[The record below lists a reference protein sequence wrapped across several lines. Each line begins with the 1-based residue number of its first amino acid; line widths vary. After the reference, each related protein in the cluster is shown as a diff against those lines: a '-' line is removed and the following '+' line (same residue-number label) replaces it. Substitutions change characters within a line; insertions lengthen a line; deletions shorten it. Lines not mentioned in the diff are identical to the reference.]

1 MSSNNI
7 KTIKEKFSSKS
18 RLFIVE
24 TNDPLLNFYPP
35 VKNFE
40 DSEREYDI
48 FNKEKEPLFLNN
60 GLKEDNKSDAEYL
73 NTYEVNQ
80 NFFGCLISPKNDSL
94 DKKKKINTIS
104 KIIRKS
110 KLMEKLE
117 KEFTS
122 SDKKIDLS
130 TLSYMCAKNLLF
142 MELKKGKI
150 LFRVGDM
157 GDRFY
162 LILSGKITILKPKKV
177 IYKMNLQEYLLYLRL
192 LLNEKENFL
201 FNEVIMQNCTNI
213 PITNIEEIKNI
224 FRILF
229 ILDLRDKVLNGI
241 ISNNKELAK
250 FFEENQQEYIDY
262 DLDSKF
268 LEILETKNNKLIIN
282 KNWNTYILEKCVIT
296 KGDMRTLGRYKEY
309 NNKKHVICY
318 VYEIIL
324 YMGPGFFFGDAALE
338 EKVNK
343 RNATIRAEEDC
354 ILGFLKSAD
363 YANMILP
370 QRKIEKMK
378 EVNFLINNYFFKN
391 INVSFFE
398 KNLFHHFIL
407 NEYSRGTVLFNS
419 EDMPKNLIFLKEGQ
433 ISLSIKCSI
442 FDINNI
448 IEFIC
453 DKVIL
458 ENSEEL
464 LQKKIITKG
473 KIRTLKRYV
482 DEDEVLSNL
491 KEYTKEFN
499 NEINKKRT
507 FQIAMVNSAETI
519 GLEEIFLQIPYITQG
534 VVMSEKMVSY
544 DLEVE
549 KMKAMLLETNLINYN
564 YLKTAISK
572 IFSLIERLYNL
583 KQNWIDIAKMRHET
597 KKNFRKKNLP
607 TLKNNIFYQNPNQNQ
622 NQNSRRIY
630 STLVQ
635 NSSSASNSPI
645 HISIN
650 RKLMGGNDINKNK
663 EYTILSYSE
672 NKSNKKDKDSDINDM
687 YNNKLI
693 YRSPLLQVPMTK
705 KNVFQSIILDT
716 INKSIDAKSKKFNKR
731 KNGIFNSNINLNINI
746 NIRSSGNIKRSKY
759 ADFFQYLVKSKKN
772 NIDNYKLYKLPE
784 QSEENGKLSEMLNN
798 NNGINS
804 NGNGNNSMNK
814 RIGSAFSSSS
824 NDAIQIGST
833 FITLDGIK
841 RQIQNSDLNLLKER
855 KKLSKIIRQSRN
867 NINIENQNVLST
879 NNSIESHQKTIEK
892 EIIPSSLNEK
902 KESSFIIKKSQY
914 GKNFHLNFVPLLN
927 DNERYNNYHPVI
939 KTNENV
945 NFKNKYLISLINK
958 NHNIKSINATS
969 KRNLILQ
976 KNKSFKDKNKLILQ
990 KILLNKKSMSNNNIF
1005 NKAPIL
1011 KKDVGTDTCDIKLQN
1026 PKPEPHLN
1034 SIDFSDKIENDKPKL
1049 PSIRKRIKLI
1059 NSDNLK
1065 IGKILEGINNKEFM
1079 PEIIKQFYNDKKK
1092 KGYVSL
1098 IPKKEFNTLFLRRY
1112 HKKYKNEEN
1121 SNSNNSNKE
1130 KV

>member
-1 MSSNNI
+1 MSNSNP
-7 KTIKEKFSSKS
+7 KEKFSSKS
-18 RLFIVE
+18 RLIVVE
-24 TNDPLLNFYPP
+24 TNDPLLTFYPP
-35 VKNFE
+35 VKNFD
-40 DSEREYDI
+40 DSGTQYDI
-48 FNKEKEPLFLNN
+48 FNKDKEPLFLNN
-60 GLKEDNKSDAEYL
+60 GLKEVNKSDAEYL

-80 NFFGCLISPKNDSL
+80 NFFGSLISSKNDSL
-94 DKKKKINTIS
+94 DKEKKILTIS

-117 KEFTS
+117 KEFNS

-130 TLSYMCAKNLLF
+130 SLSYMCAKNLLF

-177 IYKMNLQEYLLYLRL
+177 IYKMNLQEYLTYLQL
-192 LLNEKENFL
+192 LLKEKENFL
-201 FNEVIMQNCTNI
+201 FNEVILQNCTSI

-241 ISNNKELAK
+241 VSNNKELAK
-250 FFEENQQEYIDY
+250 FFEESKQEYSDY

-268 LEILETKNNKLIIN
+268 LELLETKNNKLIIN

-296 KGDMRTLGRYKEY
+296 KGDIRTLGRYKEY

-318 VYEIIL
+318 VYESIL

-338 EKVNK
+338 EKINK

-370 QRKIEKMK
+370 QRKLEKMK
-378 EVNFLINNYFFKN
+378 EVNFLITNYFFKN

-407 NEYSRGTVLFNS
+407 NEYSRGTILFNS
-419 EDMPKNLIFLKEGQ
+419 DEMPKNLILLKEGQ
-433 ISLSIKCSI
+433 LSLSIKCSI
-442 FDINNI
+442 IDINKI
-448 IEFIC
+448 IENIC

-458 ENSEEL
+458 ENSDEL
-464 LQKKIITKG
+464 LHKKIITKD

-491 KEYTKEFN
+491 KEYSMEFI
-499 NEINKKRT
+499 NEIHKKRT

-534 VVMSEKMVSY
+534 VVMSEKMISY

-549 KMKAMLLETNLINYN
+549 KIKTLLLETNLISYN

-583 KQNWIDIAKMRHET
+583 KQNWIDISKMRHET
-597 KKNFRKKNLP
+597 KNNFRKKHLP
-607 TLKNNIFYQNPNQNQ
+607 TLKNNNIIYQNQNQ
-622 NQNSRRIY
+622 NHNSRRIY
-630 STLVQ
+630 STLVH

-645 HISIN
+645 HMSIN
-650 RKLMGGNDINKNK
+650 RKNMGGNDRYGINNNR

-672 NKSNKKDKDSDINDM
+672 NKANKKGKDSDANDM
-687 YNNKLI
+687 YSNKLI

-705 KNVFQSIILDT
+705 KNAFQSIILDT
-716 INKSIDAKSKKFNKR
+716 INKSIEEKSRKLNKR
-731 KNGIFNSNINLNINI
+731 KNGIFNNNINLNINI
-746 NIRSSGNIKRSKY
+746 NIQSSGNIKRSKY
-759 ADFFQYLVKSKKN
+759 ADFFQYLTKSKKHN
-772 NIDNYKLYKLPE
+772 MNNYKIYKQPE
-784 QSEENGKLSEMLNN
+784 PSEENGKFIEMLNN
-798 NNGINS
+798 NNSINA
-804 NGNGNNSMNK
+804 NENSGMNK
-814 RIGSAFSSSS
+814 RIGSALSSRS
-824 NDAIQIGST
+824 NDAIQIGGT

-855 KKLSKIIRQSRN
+855 KKLSRIIRNNN

-879 NNSIESHQKTIEK
+879 NNSIESHQNTIEK
-892 EIIPSSLNEK
+892 EIISSSLNEK
-902 KESSFIIKKSQY
+902 KETSFIIKKSQY
-914 GKNFHLNFVPLLN
+914 GKNFHLNFIPLLN
-927 DNERYNNYHPVI
+927 DNEGYNNYHQAI

-945 NFKNKYLISLINK
+945 NFKNKYLISLLNK
-958 NHNIKSINATS
+958 NHNINSINATS
-969 KRNLILQ
+969 KRSLILQ

-990 KILLNKKSMSNNNIF
+990 KILLNKKSMSKNNIF
-1005 NKAPIL
+1005 SKPVL
-1011 KKDVGTDTCDIKLQN
+1011 KKDVGTDTFDIKFPQ
-1026 PKPEPHLN
+1026 PQPEPHFN
-1034 SIDFSDKIENDKPKL
+1034 SIDFSDKIDNDKPKPKL

-1059 NSDNLK
+1059 NSDSLK
-1065 IGKILEGINNKEFM
+1065 IGKILEGINNKELM
-1079 PEIIKQFYNDKKK
+1079 PEIIKQFYKDKKK

-1098 IPKKEFNTLFLRRY
+1098 IPNKEFNTLFLRRY
-1112 HKKYKNEEN
+1112 HKKYNKNEQN

-1130 KV
+1130 KI

>member
-1 MSSNNI
+1 MSNS
-7 KTIKEKFSSKS
+7 KFSSKS
-18 RLFIVE
+18 RLIIVE
-24 TNDPLLNFYPP
+24 AIDPLLNFYPP
-35 VKNFE
+35 MKNFE
-40 DSEREYDI
+40 DSGRQYDI
-48 FNKEKEPLFLNN
+48 FNKDKEPLFLNN
-60 GLKEDNKSDAEYL
+60 GLKEINKSDAEYL

-80 NFFGCLISPKNDSL
+80 HFFGSLISSKNDSL
-94 DKKKKINTIS
+94 DKEKKINTIS

-117 KEFTS
+117 KEFTG

-162 LILSGKITILKPKKV
+162 LILSGKITILKPKK
-177 IYKMNLQEYLLYLRL
+177 IICKMNLQEYLIYLQL
-192 LLNEKENFL
+192 LLKEKENFL
-201 FNEVIMQNCTNI
+201 FNEVILQNCTSI

-229 ILDLRDKVLNGI
+229 ILDLRNKVLNGI
-241 ISNNKELAK
+241 VSNNKELAK
-250 FFEENQQEYIDY
+250 FFEENKQEYSDY

-268 LEILETKNNKLIIN
+268 LELLETKNNKLIIN

-318 VYEIIL
+318 VYESIL

-370 QRKIEKMK
+370 QRKLEKMK
-378 EVNFLINNYFFKN
+378 EVNFLISNYFFKN

-398 KNLFHHFIL
+398 KNLFHLFIL
-407 NEYSRGTVLFNS
+407 NEYSRGTILFNS
-419 EDMPKNLIFLKEGQ
+419 EEMPKNLILLKEGQ
-433 ISLSIKCSI
+433 LSLSIKCSI

-448 IEFIC
+448 IENIC

-458 ENSEEL
+458 ENSDEL
-464 LQKKIITKG
+464 LQRKIITKN

-491 KEYTKEFN
+491 KDYSKEFI
-499 NEINKKRT
+499 NEIYKKRT

-534 VVMSEKMVSY
+534 VVMSEKMISY
-544 DLEVE
+544 DLEIE
-549 KMKAMLLETNLINYN
+549 KTKTFLLESNLISYN
-564 YLKTAISK
+564 FLKTAISK

-597 KKNFRKKNLP
+597 KNNFRKKHFP
-607 TLKNNIFYQNPNQNQ
+607 TLKNNNIIYQNQ
-622 NQNSRRIY
+622 NQNHKSRRIY
-630 STLVQ
+630 STLVH
-635 NSSSASNSPI
+635 NSSSASNSPK
-645 HISIN
+645 HMSIN
-650 RKLMGGNDINKNK
+650 RINMGGNDRYGKNNNR
-663 EYTILSYSE
+663 EYTILSYNE
-672 NKSNKKDKDSDINDM
+672 NKSNKKDKDSDADDM

-693 YRSPLLQVPMTK
+693 YRSPLIQVPMTK

-716 INKSIDAKSKKFNKR
+716 INKSIDEKSKKLNKR
-731 KNGIFNSNINLNINI
+731 KNGIFNNNINLNINI
-746 NIRSSGNIKRSKY
+746 NIQSSGNIKRSKY
-759 ADFFQYLVKSKKN
+759 ADFFQYLTKSKKN
-772 NIDNYKLYKLPE
+772 NMNNYKIYKQQE
-784 QSEENGKLSEMLNN
+784 QSEENGKLIENLNN
-798 NNGINS
+798 NNNNA
-804 NGNGNNSMNK
+804 NGNSSMNK
-814 RIGSAFSSSS
+814 RIGSALSSRST
-824 NDAIQIGST
+824 DAIQVGGT

-855 KKLSKIIRQSRN
+855 KKLSRIIRNNRNNRN
-867 NINIENQNVLST
+867 NINIENQHFLST
-879 NNSIESHQKTIEK
+879 NNSIESHQNTIEK
-892 EIIPSSLNEK
+892 EIISSSLNEQ
-902 KESSFIIKKSQY
+902 KEASFIIKKSQY
-914 GKNFHLNFVPLLN
+914 GKNFHLNFIALLN
-927 DNERYNNYHPVI
+927 DSDNERYNNYHQAI

-945 NFKNKYLISLINK
+945 NFKNKYLISLLNK
-958 NHNIKSINATS
+958 NHNINSINATS

-990 KILLNKKSMSNNNIF
+990 KILLNKKSMSKNNIF
-1005 NKAPIL
+1005 TKPVL
-1011 KKDVGTDTCDIKLQN
+1011 KKDVGTDTFDIKFQQ
-1026 PKPEPHLN
+1026 PKPEPHFN
-1034 SIDFSDKIENDKPKL
+1034 NIDFSDKNENNKAKPKL
-1049 PSIRKRIKLI
+1049 PSIKKRIKLI

-1065 IGKILEGINNKEFM
+1065 IGKILERINSKELI
-1079 PEIIKQFYNDKKK
+1079 PEIIKQFYKDKKK

-1098 IPKKEFNTLFLRRY
+1098 IPNKEFNTLFLRRY
-1112 HKKYKNEEN
+1112 HKKYNKNEEN

-1130 KV
+1130 KI

>member
-1 MSSNNI
+1 MSNSNP
-7 KTIKEKFSSKS
+7 KDKFSSKS
-18 RLFIVE
+18 RLIVVE

-35 VKNFE
+35 VKSFD
-40 DSEREYDI
+40 DSGTQYDI
-48 FNKEKEPLFLNN
+48 FNKDKEPLFLNN
-60 GLKEDNKSDAEYL
+60 GLKEVNKSDAEYL

-80 NFFGCLISPKNDSL
+80 NFFGSLISSKNDSL
-94 DKKKKINTIS
+94 DKEKKILTIS

-130 TLSYMCAKNLLF
+130 SLSYMCAKNLLF

-177 IYKMNLQEYLLYLRL
+177 IYKMNLQEYLTYLQL
-192 LLNEKENFL
+192 LLKEKENFL
-201 FNEVIMQNCTNI
+201 FNEVILQNCTSI

-241 ISNNKELAK
+241 VSNNKELAK
-250 FFEENQQEYIDY
+250 FFEESKQEYSDY

-268 LEILETKNNKLIIN
+268 LELLETKNNKLIIN

-296 KGDMRTLGRYKEY
+296 KGDIRTLGRYKEY
-309 NNKKHVICY
+309 NNKKHVVCY
-318 VYEIIL
+318 VYESIL

-370 QRKIEKMK
+370 QRKLEKMK
-378 EVNFLINNYFFKN
+378 EVNFLITNYFFKN

-407 NEYSRGTVLFNS
+407 NEYSRGTILFNS
-419 EDMPKNLIFLKEGQ
+419 DEMPKNLILLKEGQ
-433 ISLSIKCSI
+433 LSLSIKCSI
-442 FDINNI
+442 IDINNI
-448 IEFIC
+448 IENIC

-458 ENSEEL
+458 ENSDEL
-464 LQKKIITKG
+464 LHKKIITKD

-491 KEYTKEFN
+491 KEYSKEFI
-499 NEINKKRT
+499 NEIHKKRT

-534 VVMSEKMVSY
+534 VVMSEKMISY

-549 KMKAMLLETNLINYN
+549 KIKTLLIETNLISYN

-597 KKNFRKKNLP
+597 KNNFRKKHLP
-607 TLKNNIFYQNPNQNQ
+607 TLKNNNIIYQNQNQ
-622 NQNSRRIY
+622 NHNSRRIY
-630 STLVQ
+630 STLVH

-645 HISIN
+645 HMSIN
-650 RKLMGGNDINKNK
+650 RKNIGGNDRYGKNNNR

-672 NKSNKKDKDSDINDM
+672 NKAKKKDKDSDAYDM

-716 INKSIDAKSKKFNKR
+716 INKSIDEKSRKLNKR
-731 KNGIFNSNINLNINI
+731 KNGIFNNNINLNINI
-746 NIRSSGNIKRSKY
+746 NIQSSGNIKRSKY
-759 ADFFQYLVKSKKN
+759 ADFFQYLTKSKKHNMN
-772 NIDNYKLYKLPE
+772 NFKIYKQPE
-784 QSEENGKLSEMLNN
+784 QSEENGKLIEMINN
-798 NNGINS
+798 NNSINA
-804 NGNGNNSMNK
+804 NGNSGMNK
-814 RIGSAFSSSS
+814 RIGSALSSRS
-824 NDAIQIGST
+824 NDAIQIGGT

-855 KKLSKIIRQSRN
+855 KKLSRIIRNNN

-879 NNSIESHQKTIEK
+879 NNSIESHQNTIEK
-892 EIIPSSLNEK
+892 EIISSSLNEK
-902 KESSFIIKKSQY
+902 KETSFIIKKSQY
-914 GKNFHLNFVPLLN
+914 GKNFHLNFIPLLN
-927 DNERYNNYHPVI
+927 DNEGYNNYHQAI

-945 NFKNKYLISLINK
+945 NFKNKYLISLLNK
-958 NHNIKSINATS
+958 NHNINSINATS

-990 KILLNKKSMSNNNIF
+990 KILLNKKSMSKNNIF
-1005 NKAPIL
+1005 SKPAL
-1011 KKDVGTDTCDIKLQN
+1011 KKDVGTDTFDIKFPLPQ
-1026 PKPEPHLN
+1026 PEPHFN
-1034 SIDFSDKIENDKPKL
+1034 SIDFSDKIDNDKPKPKL

-1059 NSDNLK
+1059 NSDSLK
-1065 IGKILEGINNKEFM
+1065 IGKILEGINNKELM
-1079 PEIIKQFYNDKKK
+1079 PEIIKQFYKDKKK

-1098 IPKKEFNTLFLRRY
+1098 IPNKEFNTLFLRKY
-1112 HKKYKNEEN
+1112 HKKYNKNEQN

-1130 KV
+1130 KI